1 MPRFFVT
8 EQEINLDG
16 LRGKLLRTGIAE
28 TSAVAAIGRLKAL
41 NPDVDFTRL
50 AAGTVLLVPDTPD
63 LKEGASTS
71 LGGETF
77 EAFVKE
83 VDTRLRISSARV
95 KEGFERIL
103 LDRTSVSAVL
113 KTAAVK
119 RLVESDPVLKK
130 QLESADA
137 RFKEDER
144 RAQAEQKLLE
154 ATQKQAIEE
163 LTALARLF
171 E

>member
-1 MPRFFVT
+1 MRRFVIK
-8 EQEINLDG
+8 QETDLDG
-16 LRGKLLRTGIAE
+16 LSAKLLRTRIGD
-28 TSAVAAIGRLKAL
+28 TSAGAAIDRLKAL
-41 NPDVDFTRL
+41 NPHVDFTRL
-50 AAGTVLLVPDTPD
+50 AAGTVLFVPDIPE
-63 LKEGASTS
+63 LKKGASTS

-83 VDTRLRISSARV
+83 VDTSLSISSARV
-95 KEGFERIL
+95 KEGFERIS

-113 KTAAVK
+113 KTASVK
-119 RLVESDPVLKK
+119 RLVEGDPVLKK

-137 RFKEDER
+137 RFKEDESKAR
-144 RAQAEQKLLE
+144 AEQKLLE
-154 ATQKQAIEE
+154 ATRKQAIEE